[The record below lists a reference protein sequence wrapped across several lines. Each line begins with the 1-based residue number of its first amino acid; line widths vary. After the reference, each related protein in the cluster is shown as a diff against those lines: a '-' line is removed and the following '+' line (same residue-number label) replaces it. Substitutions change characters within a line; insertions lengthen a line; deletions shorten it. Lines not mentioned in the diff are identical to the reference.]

1 MARVEADAPA
11 RTAPSAASPPANTS
25 PPVAACPAP
34 PARSPAA
41 AEAPAPVV
49 PLSAAEETLEEKVAA
64 KWPRA
69 RVQRVA
75 ASATKP
81 SALLEKLVNLACTNV
96 RQYCSAAELRAKRS
110 EISASTVVAILLDDR
125 LLGYAAYRTH
135 EREGDVSDLVTY
147 LFELHR
153 DMKDALAKGAGS
165 LLEAEVEAA
174 AAAAG
179 QRMMLTVA
187 EKNPARAFYG
197 EKRWLLDRSSPQNH
211 TSCAS
216 YLIMRK
222 NPLDSETIGERDAR
236 FWEAEPPEEEPPKK
250 KRRLSPR
257 ANRNIPL
264 DEALDRLRLRQI
276 TTQGYNNNC
285 LAFAVA
291 LSSEAIAPTMLA
303 QQQAEV
309 WSDEERL
316 RTHTLLIER
325 LEAELGKVE
334 GVELSNR
341 AKRRIGDGAVW
352 WQGTS
357 IALAESIF
365 QRKKFMCE
373 SHAAVF
379 ANRLQREIV
388 VIDARNR
395 SRVAP
400 LTLVHYPVGFEA
412 WKAIGLTQAKVMRDL
427 ERQSLWLV
435 MQTLRCPRPRVRV
448 CRRLRNARLV
458 S

>member
-1 MARVEADAPA
+1 MDWLTFFAARTPPRRATMARVEADAPA

-96 RQYCSAAELRAKRS
+96 RQYCSAAELRAKRG

-179 QRMMLTVA
+179 QWMMLTVA

-222 NPLDSETIGERDAR
+222 NPLDSETIGARDAR

-276 TTQGYNNNC
+276 TTQGYNNSC
-285 LAFAVA
+285 LAFATRLRWPFHLRRLHRRCW
-291 LSSEAIAPTMLA
+291 LSSKRRCGATRSVFA
-303 QQQAEV
+303 
-309 WSDEERL
+309 
-316 RTHTLLIER
+316 RTHCSSSGLR
-325 LEAELGKVE
+325 RSWAKW
-334 GVELSNR
+334 R
-341 AKRRIGDGAVW
+341 ALNSPI
-352 WQGTS
+352 
-357 IALAESIF
+357 
-365 QRKKFMCE
+365 
-373 SHAAVF
+373 
-379 ANRLQREIV
+379 
-388 VIDARNR
+388 
-395 SRVAP
+395 P
-400 LTLVHYPVGFEA
+400 P
-412 WKAIGLTQAKVMRDL
+412 RDK
-427 ERQSLWLV
+427 
-435 MQTLRCPRPRVRV
+435 
-448 CRRLRNARLV
+448 
-458 S
+458 